1 LSTAELNIKQSE
13 VIKKYFS
20 IFLELAKI
28 RITVFVAFSTSI
40 GYLLA
45 AGVFNTQMLWTTLGV
60 FLLASGSSALN
71 HVQEHKYDALMKRT
85 MNRPIPNGDISSLGA
100 SVYSMLLVGLGSIV
114 LFAATNLISL
124 AIGLITLVWYNL
136 IYTPLKR
143 KNSLAIFP
151 GSLVGAL
158 PPVIGWAATG
168 RSIFEPEIMALALFF
183 FIWQIPH
190 FWILLLLHGDEYEGA
205 GYPSL
210 TNVFNKSQLSRIT
223 FIWIIALSISSFL
236 IPFFS
241 ISSSIITT
249 FLLVLLA
256 GYLVYGSRE
265 IITGFTSRLIIR
277 KSFMLVNIYVLLV
290 VVLLAIDKLL
300 LNEI

>member
-1 LSTAELNIKQSE
+1 LSTAELNIDNS
-13 VIKKYFS
+13 FS
-20 IFLELAKI
+20 LRKLLNVFLELAKI
-28 RITVFVAFSTSI
+28 RITIFVAFTASI

-45 AGVFNTQMLWTTLGV
+45 AGVFNTQMLWATLGV

-71 HVQEHKYDALMKRT
+71 HVQERRFDALMKRT
-85 MNRPIPNGDISSLGA
+85 MNRPIPNGDISARGALLYSLSLIA
-100 SVYSMLLVGLGSIV
+100 LGSVV
-114 LFAATNLISL
+114 LIFATNLISL
-124 AIGLITLVWYNL
+124 ALGIATLVWYNA

-158 PPVIGWAATG
+158 PPLIGWAATG
-168 RSIFEPEIMALALFF
+168 RSILEPEILALALFF

-190 FWILLLLHGDEYEGA
+190 FWILLLLHGDDYENA

-210 TNVFNKSQLSRIT
+210 TKVFNKSQLSRIT
-223 FIWIIALSISSFL
+223 YVWIIALAISSFL

-249 FLLVLLA
+249 ILLVVLA
-256 GYLVYGSRE
+256 GYIAYGSRE
-265 IITGFTSRLIIR
+265 IITGFTSRIVIR
-277 KSFMLVNIYVLLV
+277 KCFMLINVYVLLV
-290 VVLLAIDKLL
+290 VVLLALDKLL
-300 LNEI
+300 LTEI